1 MARPRYGADKVTASA
16 IWGETR
22 FVTGGREVDMK
33 CIEELHRCH
42 IGDSFNQSACLP
54 VLLRV
59 QYHTYEYSCTQYS
72 L

>member
-1 MARPRYGADKVTASA
+1 MYRGIALDLYTGVT
-16 IWGETR
+16 
-22 FVTGGREVDMK
+22 
-33 CIEELHRCH
+33 L
-42 IGDSFNQSACLP
+42 GDSFNQSACLP